1 MTLAI
6 RALTG
11 ADLDRFLP
19 DVARLRMQVFRD
31 WPYLYEGSF
40 EYEHRYLQSYRD
52 SAGAILVGAFDGSS
66 LVGVATGTPMEDHAD
81 DFARA
86 FESTGYALGDIFYCA
101 ESVLLPEYRGK
112 GIGHAFFDERE
123 AHARRLGRRYAA
135 FCAVVRPDNHPLKPI
150 GYRPLDLFWRKRGYE
165 TLPGVFAEFQW
176 TDLNQKEQ
184 SSKKLQ
190 FWIHEL

>member
-165 TLPGVFAEFQW
+165 MLPGVFAEFQW
-176 TDLNQKEQ
+176 TDINQKEQ
-184 SSKKLQ
+184 SRKKLQ
-190 FWIHEL
+190 FWIREL

>member
-11 ADLDRFLP
+11 SDLDRFLP

-176 TDLNQKEQ
+176 KDINQKEQ
-184 SSKKLQ
+184 SRKKLQ
-190 FWIHEL
+190 FWIRKL

>member
-165 TLPGVFAEFQW
+165 MLPGVFAEFQW
-176 TDLNQKEQ
+176 TDINQKEQ
-184 SSKKLQ
+184 SRKKLQ

>member
-6 RALTG
+6 RPLTG
-11 ADLDRFLP
+11 SDLDRFLP

-52 SAGAILVGAFDGSS
+52 SAGAILVGVFDGSS

>member
-11 ADLDRFLP
+11 SDLDRFLP

-135 FCAVVRPDNHPLKPI
+135 FCAVVRPENHPLKPI

-165 TLPGVFAEFQW
+165 MLPGVFAEFQW
-176 TDLNQKEQ
+176 TDINQKEQ
-184 SSKKLQ
+184 SKKKLQ
-190 FWIHEL
+190 FWIREL